1 MGPPFLQDGSLEEAP
16 ALQTLLLR
24 KEEVEDHEML
34 EAVSAVARHVR
45 VCIGSGPQ
53 EAMPFA
59 IMCTVS
65 GDTVDAELLG
75 RPVANTR
82 VRHRPQPSPEASN
95 AHAVLCWSSEVS
107 AQQEQASGRRMKL
120 VAPHIGVASDVLPPS
135 YP

>member
-1 MGPPFLQDGSLEEAP
+1 MRSSKAWPPYLQDGSLEEAP

-24 KEEVEDHEML
+24 KEDLEDHEML
-34 EAVSAVARHVR
+34 EAVSAVAPHIR

-75 RPVANTR
+75 KPVANTR
-82 VRHRPQPSPEASN
+82 VRRCLLHSPEASDI
-95 AHAVLCWSSEVS
+95 HVVHSEVD
-107 AQQEQASGRRMKL
+107 AWQEEALNHAEQS
-120 VAPHIGVASDVLPPS
+120 GVATDAISSSCP
-135 YP
+135 